1 MNNMLEYMTGGQCY
15 KCGGKVRYADGGEAD
30 PSAVADMSGMQMGQQ
45 PQKQGP
51 SVLEANAD
59 QLLKFLKQQLEK
71 GTSSRIL
78 KKTLLDSGLKAE
90 EADSILMIAQ
100 EEFDKDFSDN
110 QDQMAQQQA
119 AMSQN
124 QMMQPSGQQPAV
136 NAGDDQSVMAMNNQG
151 QQSQMTDEQMMMQQG
166 RYGGSM
172 RKLSRMNMGGTCPEG
187 FMWDDMS
194 GSCRPS
200 AVTANLMTQGAGPV
214 NTAQQTTK
222 NNGSQPNY
230 NAMQDAHAA
239 NVNAQS
245 NMYTNMLDSYN
256 QKKVDAKNVTQQFVG
271 NAYTNVRNGQTPFQ
285 ALGLAPPPQPAVT
298 PQPLGRFGGLHKFVM
313 GGDPGECPDGTYW
326 NGSACVPVFGSNAPK
341 ATNVDLAS
349 SSNGVPVKG
358 LDPSTSPIFGSNE
371 NAVMGTHWSNNKQ
384 QVSMAEAEAPAY
396 VRENADNTVNQQNAY
411 NMTGDR
417 TAFDARPMASNTNDP
432 NAPVD
437 PRTSN
442 SPYITYTDKNK
453 IANLDANWV
462 NKSLAVANLMGDP
475 RTGAALLP
483 SEGFGSG
490 LKFLMGAAAFA
501 GGAGLGLGKFMGKDK
516 TRTYDDKG
524 NVFYGDPAKQSKDPS
539 APVETGRNAD
549 IGKDQMLQTN
559 TDEYGQPM
567 GIDRSGALVSQGNPQ
582 RNEMRNVG
590 TPAEQRY
597 TDNVRLDEAL
607 WVNDKTKKDFREQGP
622 ALFGDSKYGS
632 QDELSQ
638 QYADRGM
645 FGKMQMRNQFKKDD
659 LWDVPQNNSASMPT
673 QEEGGEYNP
682 FLDKRPRF
690 MVNRPVYSLGGE
702 TTPYDFAKW
711 AQMTGN
717 NPADINNPS
726 VKSSYDAYVQSFGPA
741 ANNQNANGN
750 ANNALSANPN
760 AGMVN
765 TKEYTTST
773 GDPLGF
779 QVASNMY
786 NGAVMMNDAAAGWA
800 QEKKMDD
807 LKVRNRRL
815 GNSMENAVAINPV
828 NPYGSMYAPN
838 AGPGANQALATQ
850 GYTFDLGT
858 TMATSKY
865 GGTKDYKKGGTYFLS
880 QQDIDRIIAMG
891 GEVEFL
897 D

>member
-15 KCGGKVRYADGGEAD
+15 NCGGKVRYADGGEAD

-119 AMSQN
+119 AMSQATP
-124 QMMQPSGQQPAV
+124 QMTQPSGQQFAV
-136 NAGDDQSVMAMNNQG
+136 GSGDDPSVMAMNNQG

-214 NTAQQTTK
+214 NTGQQPAQ
-222 NNGSQPNY
+222 NNVSQPNY
-230 NAMQDAHAA
+230 NAIQNAHAS

-256 QKKVDAKNVTQQFVG
+256 QKKVNAKQQGQALVG
-271 NAYTNVRNGQTPFQ
+271 NAYGNIRNGQTPFQ
-285 ALGLAPPPQPAVT
+285 ALGLAPPPQPAVI
-298 PQPLGRFGGLHKFVM
+298 PQPVGRFGGLHKFVM

-341 ATNVDLAS
+341 PTNFDLAT
-349 SSNGVPVKG
+349 SSNGVPVAG
-358 LDPSTSPIFGSNE
+358 LDPSTSPIFGSDE
-371 NAVMGTHWSNNKQ
+371 SAVMGTDWSNNKQ
-384 QVSMAEAEAPAY
+384 QVSMTEAEAPAY
-396 VRENADNTVNQQNAY
+396 IRENADNTVNQQNAY
-411 NMTGDR
+411 NTTGDR
-417 TAFDARPMASNTNDP
+417 TAFDRVAATPPADP
-432 NAPVD
+432 TVPVD

-453 IANLDANWV
+453 IANLDANFV
-462 NKSLAVANLMGDP
+462 NKGLAVANLMGDA

-539 APVETGRNAD
+539 APVETSRNED
-549 IGKDQMLQTN
+549 NGTPLGVDK
-559 TDEYGQPM
+559 
-567 GIDRSGALVSQGNPQ
+567 SGALVSYDPKPTVRRVKGMDVSDRPVSESN
-582 RNEMRNVG
+582 
-590 TPAEQRY
+590 PAE
-597 TDNVRLDEAL
+597 L
-607 WVNDKTKKDFREQGP
+607 
-622 ALFGDSKYGS
+622 
-632 QDELSQ
+632 
-638 QYADRGM
+638 
-645 FGKMQMRNQFKKDD
+645 
-659 LWDVPQNNSASMPT
+659 PT
-673 QEEGGEYNP
+673 EEEGGEYNP

-741 ANNQNANGN
+741 ASNQNANGN

-760 AGMVN
+760 AGMVD

-786 NGAVMMNDAAAGWA
+786 TGLTMMNDAASGWN

-815 GNSMENAVAINPV
+815 GNSMENATAINPV

>member
-15 KCGGKVRYADGGEAD
+15 NCGGKVRYADGGEAD
-30 PSAVADMSGMQMGQQ
+30 PSAVANMSGMQMGQP

-51 SVLEANAD
+51 SVLEASAD

-110 QDQMAQQQA
+110 QDQMAQQQS
-119 AMSQN
+119 AMSQAPP
-124 QMMQPSGQQPAV
+124 QMMQPNGQQPAV
-136 NAGDDQSVMAMNNQG
+136 GTGNDPSVMAMNNQG

-200 AVTANLMTQGAGPV
+200 AVTANTMTQGAGPV
-214 NTAQQTTK
+214 NMSQQTTQ
-222 NNGSQPNY
+222 NNVSQPNY
-230 NAMQDAHAA
+230 NAIQDAHAA

-245 NMYTNMLDSYN
+245 NMYTNMLDSYK
-256 QKKVDAKNVTQQFVG
+256 QKKTDAKGATQQFVG
-271 NAYTNVRNGQTPFQ
+271 NAYANIRNGQTPFQ
-285 ALGLAPPPQPAVT
+285 ALGLAPAPQPAVV
-298 PQPLGRFGGLHKFVM
+298 PQAVGQFGGLTKFL
-313 GGDPGECPDGTYW
+313 GGGEPGECPDGTYW
-326 NGSACVPVFGSNAPK
+326 NGTACVPVFGSNAPK
-341 ATNVDLAS
+341 ATNYDLAS
-349 SSNGVPVKG
+349 SSNGVPVTG
-358 LDPSTSPIFGSNE
+358 LDPSASPIFGSDK
-371 NAVMGTHWSNNKQ
+371 NAVMGTDWSNNKQ
-384 QVSMAEAEAPAY
+384 QVAMAEAEAPAY
-396 VRENADNTVNQQNAY
+396 IRENADNTANQQAAY
-411 NMTGDR
+411 NMTRDR
-417 TAFDARPMASNTNDP
+417 TAFDRIAEPAPTPAADP
-432 NAPVD
+432 NA
-437 PRTSN
+437 TN

-524 NVFYGDPAKQSKDPS
+524 NVFYNDPTKQSKDPS
-539 APVETGRNAD
+539 APVETGRNANND
-549 IGKDQMLQTN
+549 NGVPLGVDDN
-559 TDEYGQPM
+559 
-567 GIDRSGALVSQGNPQ
+567 GALVSYNPKP
-582 RNEMRNVG
+582 
-590 TPAEQRY
+590 T
-597 TDNVRLDEAL
+597 VRRVKGMD
-607 WVNDKTKKDFREQGP
+607 V
-622 ALFGDSKYGS
+622 S
-632 QDELSQ
+632 
-638 QYADRGM
+638 DRPVT
-645 FGKMQMRNQFKKDD
+645 
-659 LWDVPQNNSASMPT
+659 LPEE
-673 QEEGGEYNP
+673 EEGGEYNP

-690 MVNRPVYSLGGE
+690 MVTRPVYSLGGE

-711 AQMTGN
+711 AEMTGN
-717 NPADINNPS
+717 NPTDINNPS

-741 ANNQNANGN
+741 ANNQNT
-750 ANNALSANPN
+750 NNALSNNPN
-760 AGMVN
+760 ADKVN

-786 NGAVMMNDAAAGWA
+786 TGLTMMNDAASGWN

-815 GNSMENAVAINPV
+815 GNSMENATAINPV

>member
-15 KCGGKVRYADGGEAD
+15 NCGGKVRYADGGEAD

-100 EEFDKDFSDN
+100 KEFDKDFSDN

-119 AMSQN
+119 AMSQATP
-124 QMMQPSGQQPAV
+124 QMTQPSGQQPAV
-136 NAGDDQSVMAMNNQG
+136 GSGDDPSVMAMNNQG

-214 NTAQQTTK
+214 NTGQQPAQ
-222 NNGSQPNY
+222 NNVSQPNY
-230 NAMQDAHAA
+230 NAIQNAHAS

-256 QKKVDAKNVTQQFVG
+256 QKKVNAKQQGQALVG
-271 NAYTNVRNGQTPFQ
+271 NAYGNIRNGQTPFQ
-285 ALGLAPPPQPAVT
+285 ALGLAPPPQPAVI
-298 PQPLGRFGGLHKFVM
+298 PQPVGRFGGLHKFVM

-341 ATNVDLAS
+341 PTNYDLAS
-349 SSNGVPVKG
+349 SSNGVPVTG
-358 LDPSTSPIFGSNE
+358 LDPSTSPIFGSDE
-371 NAVMGTHWSNNKQ
+371 SAVMGTDWSNNKQ
-384 QVSMAEAEAPAY
+384 QVSMTEAEAPAY
-396 VRENADNTVNQQNAY
+396 IRENADNTVNQQNAY
-411 NMTGDR
+411 NTTGDR
-417 TAFDARPMASNTNDP
+417 TAFDRVAATPPADP
-432 NAPVD
+432 TAPVD

-453 IANLDANWV
+453 IANLDANFV
-462 NKSLAVANLMGDP
+462 NKGLAVANLMGDA

-539 APVETGRNAD
+539 APVETSRNED
-549 IGKDQMLQTN
+549 NGTPLGVDK
-559 TDEYGQPM
+559 
-567 GIDRSGALVSQGNPQ
+567 SGALVSYDPKPTVRRVKGMDVSDRPVSGSN
-582 RNEMRNVG
+582 
-590 TPAEQRY
+590 PAE
-597 TDNVRLDEAL
+597 L
-607 WVNDKTKKDFREQGP
+607 
-622 ALFGDSKYGS
+622 
-632 QDELSQ
+632 
-638 QYADRGM
+638 
-645 FGKMQMRNQFKKDD
+645 
-659 LWDVPQNNSASMPT
+659 PT
-673 QEEGGEYNP
+673 EEEGGEYNP

-741 ANNQNANGN
+741 ASNQNANGN

-760 AGMVN
+760 AGMVD

-786 NGAVMMNDAAAGWA
+786 TGLTMMNDAASGWN

-815 GNSMENAVAINPV
+815 GNSMENATAINPV